1 MDVGGRVPTLLAVRV
16 AGTAEVTR
24 KIPDPVPDKP
34 PTKDEVRAYMAR
46 ARIRQPKQN
55 GSTVVDYAA
64 LKAKHRS
71 RKEADSGGER
81 DP

>member
-1 MDVGGRVPTLLAVRV
+1 M
-16 AGTAEVTR
+16 R
-24 KIPDPVPDKP
+24 KTPEPRPDTP

-46 ARIRQPKQN
+46 ARLRQPKQN

-71 RKEADSGGER
+71 RKEDNSGGER